1 MLLALLHVQL
11 ESPEH
16 EVFDANV
23 PILHHLSVELV
34 LLHPLMESP
43 PPSLKGTDGKD
54 GLILLSDDLSDQPL
68 SLPSDAVHLQEVER
82 RGQPLAPELCRGLP
96 LSHLH
101 VYRDSHL
108 LHPLRKNLIPYSL
121 TAIVVFD
128 AFEVLLPLALVVLLH
143 PLPEISGDI
152 PISVHAHRQLLLPQL
167 HLSAHVEMVPPIQN
181 GGLGCI
187 RALGLQVLLHL
198 LAVAVLPGVHLQN
211 VEGLRELLEV
221 QLALCNTLFVSPR
234 TSLELPSSQSIQA
247 HSHESVPVPIPQFS
261 CRLIII
267 LQGEEA
273 LDKVVVL
280 NLFGE
285 VELELRA
292 LTGRIL
298 REVVALRPCV
308 SEVVVSEL
316 LRQSIDYHVL
326 HYTIRFHLV
335 KAGTKAVFLDD
346 AADSIGVVDFFEY
359 SVGNQQVVEHGAHQ
373 DLISELNGQ
382 IAIQSVLLFLYL
394 EYPPMIPADSLQ
406 LAPEEVLAFP
416 PIDSSNNQLHANHPE
431 QSECILLAVLIIDL
445 EGKEYPL
452 FLLGLYLNIAL

>member
-1 MLLALLHVQL
+1 
-11 ESPEH
+11 
-16 EVFDANV
+16 
-23 PILHHLSVELV
+23 
-34 LLHPLMESP
+34 
-43 PPSLKGTDGKD
+43 
-54 GLILLSDDLSDQPL
+54 
-68 SLPSDAVHLQEVER
+68 
-82 RGQPLAPELCRGLP
+82 
-96 LSHLH
+96 
-101 VYRDSHL
+101 
-108 LHPLRKNLIPYSL
+108 
-121 TAIVVFD
+121 
-128 AFEVLLPLALVVLLH
+128 
-143 PLPEISGDI
+143 
-152 PISVHAHRQLLLPQL
+152 
-167 HLSAHVEMVPPIQN
+167 MVPPIQN
-181 GGLGCI
+181 GGFGCI

-211 VEGLRELLEV
+211 GEGLRELLEV
-221 QLALCNTLFVSPR
+221 QLALCNTLFVSLGA
-234 TSLELPSSQSIQA
+234 SLELPSSQGIQA

-261 CRLIII
+261 CGLIII

-273 LDKVVVL
+273 LDKVIVL

-285 VELELRA
+285 IELELRA

-316 LRQSIDYHVL
+316 LGQSIDYHVL
-326 HYTIRFHLV
+326 HYTICFHLV
-335 KAGTKAVFLDD
+335 KAGAKAVFLDD

-382 IAIQSVLLFLYL
+382 IAVQSVLLFLYL
-394 EYPPMIPADSLQ
+394 EYPPMVPADSLQ
-406 LAPEEVLAFP
+406 LAPEEVLGFP

-452 FLLGLYLNIAL
+452 FLLGLYLNIALQASKCLRIEPELQVLEGHSVHVLSLNREPGKILDAQVCFLGGLSSPKSVSRFLLDLVELVRQLYLLPLHEDIQLHSVRDLCLHVFDFATIVMNLSVFLNPESEILPRGQVVGERGGLHVGILVAVVVDEVGVNGPESLQL